1 MFLSNHSVSNSLI
14 ASILLKAK
22 RFGIFSIF
30 ALTAMLASHPFSA
43 EAQISAQI
51 TVDGSTATE
60 VKGNVISPTGAGTVN
75 GGNLYNSF
83 DRFNVPS
90 SGVIFNTG
98 SSSVDGTK
106 VNNIIN
112 RVTGDTPSSILGT
125 IESRQAFPNAN
136 LYLLNPNG
144 VIFGVNARLD
154 IGGSFYATTGT
165 GLGFDQ
171 NQKFNVDKSS
181 LSFPSGD
188 PTSIQFA
195 IAQPAAIINQGNLTV
210 DSGKNISLTAG
221 TVINTGNLSAPD
233 GNINLAAVS
242 GNSQVELRSPDLVL
256 GFAVTKDVIP
266 TTWNGAIATLP
277 KLAELLTGKASQAN
291 QVVVKSDGSI
301 ALVDSPSNTD
311 IAITNGMAIASGK
324 IDVSSAT
331 SQGGKVGIFGDRVG
345 LVNSQI
351 NASGATG
358 GGVVLVGG
366 DLQGKGIVPNA
377 LQTYVD
383 RNSQITANGLL
394 VGDGGKVIIWADRS
408 TQFYGA
414 IAAQG
419 GKILGNGG
427 FVEVSGKQNLDY
439 QGLTNTLA
447 NNGKT
452 GTLLLDPTNIS
463 VVNTGGTATL
473 ANVSAFANSPA
484 NAVLNSSLINNATS
498 NVVLQATSNITFSD
512 VINITT
518 SGVSLTAQAGNN
530 ITANTLITTTGG
542 SVRLVANDPTSGA
555 ATGSGSITTFGAIT
569 TNGGAIDLQ
578 INNGGALSLNGNLV
592 SGGGNITLQATNATS
607 ASGIVSGGTINSGSG
622 AILIN
627 GASTTSSGIT
637 FSGIN
642 SQIISSTGTIT
653 LNGSSVNTTGLN
665 IPSGTTISST
675 SGTINLIGSSTAGD
689 GVRVESI
696 GNATRIQTSGNIN
709 ITGNSNSL
717 TSLGINIQPPAPGGT
732 VTIDSGAGN
741 LTFTSDRSAFPSVA
755 LDVTGTLTLQ
765 PFSNGNLVFGGTN
778 VFLSD
783 SFLTTLALSSPNRVV
798 IGSATSTNAISLG
811 SSLSINT
818 ANLVPISILTAG
830 TFNGNGN
837 GIDTSTA
844 DFSLSANQGITGL
857 GKITAIGG
865 DVAISSSLGSI
876 TFTSGIP
883 LSTSSTDA
891 SAGNIT
897 ITANGDLTLG
907 DIDSSNSIGNAGS
920 VSLRSQTGKISTG
933 NITTSSAGNGGQVVL
948 DASTSINTGRINT
961 SGTVRAGAV
970 TLDPSGDVVAISIDA
985 SSLTLGANVTLIST
999 GGNLR
1004 VTGSILA
1011 SINASCVG
1019 ASICTTGGAGGNIF
1033 LQTGGLN
1040 PFVVGDGTL
1049 NGSNGILTTGLTT
1062 LSLGTSIPVLLN
1074 SSFIQGGILITPGGF
1089 LSTTIPTN
1097 DPLDPLIKPD
1107 ILVIDDPLDTK
1118 LLAIR
1123 DIFKKD
1129 ADRYLADNDLPKA
1142 FDAIER
1148 AYAAELEIFTGDT
1161 LNLTALTI
1169 DDTQDLLLDLARR
1182 SGDVTALIYPVL
1194 LDNRIEILVI
1204 PPKDKGKP
1212 FRRFTVE
1219 ANQEIVEAL
1228 VTDYRNNLRDVGS
1241 NDYLEQSQ
1249 KLYDWIMRPIES
1261 QLAAMKIN
1269 TLVFVMDGGLRVTP
1283 PAALHDGK
1291 QFLIERYA
1299 IANIPSIRVSRIE
1312 DRDRKTNRIL
1322 AMGLTES
1329 VEGFSPLPSV
1339 DIEIRTISSDVLKG
1353 LAFLNQDFTVS
1364 NLQNQRQQ
1372 GKYNILHLGT
1382 HAKFIS
1388 DTSQDSFI
1396 QFWDSRLK
1404 LSQIPKLRFD
1414 SPAIDMLTLS
1424 ACQTAVGNNLGISG
1438 LAVESGAK
1446 SVLASLWEVSD
1457 AGTAPLMISF
1467 YKAFPNAIHKAQA
1480 IQQAQINLLKGKV
1493 NIRNNQIVGIEGF
1506 PNIPLPDGSTN
1517 IDLSHPFYWSS
1528 FILVGNWL

>member
-1 MFLSNHSVSNSLI
+1 MFLSNRRVSNSLI

-30 ALTAMLASHPFSA
+30 ALTAMMASHPFSA
-43 EAQISAQI
+43 QAQIA
-51 TVDGSTATE
+51 VDGSTATE
-60 VKGNVISPTGAGTVN
+60 VKGNVISPTGAGTVS

-144 VIFGVNARLD
+144 VVFGVNARLD
-154 IGGSFYATTGT
+154 IGGSFYATSGT

-171 NQKFNVDKSS
+171 NKKFNVDKNS
-181 LSFPSGD
+181 LSFPSSN

-221 TVINTGNLSAPD
+221 TVINTGNLSAPN

-242 GNSQVELRSPDLVL
+242 GNSQIELRSPDLVL

-277 KLAELLTGKASQAN
+277 KLAELLTGKVSQAN

-301 ALVDSPSNTD
+301 ALVDSPSNAD
-311 IAITNGMAIASGK
+311 IAITDGMAIASGK

-331 SQGGKVGIFGDRVG
+331 SQGGKVGIFGDQVG
-345 LVNSQI
+345 LVNAQI

-358 GGVVLVGG
+358 GGVVLIGG
-366 DLQGKGIVPNA
+366 DLQGKGTVPNA

-452 GTLLLDPTNIS
+452 GTLLLDPTNIDI
-463 VVNTGGTATL
+463 VNTGGTATL
-473 ANVSAFANSPA
+473 ADVSAFANIPA
-484 NAVLNSSLINNATS
+484 NATLDSSLIGGATS
-498 NVVLQATSNITFSD
+498 NVVLQATNNIVFGTPVNITNLG
-512 VINITT
+512 I
-518 SGVSLTAQAGNN
+518 GLTAQAGNS
-530 ITANTLITTTGG
+530 I
-542 SVRLVANDPTSGA
+542 SVTSD
-555 ATGSGSITTFGAIT
+555 IT

-578 INNGGALSLNGNLV
+578 VLNGGKISTNASLT
-592 SGGGNITLQATNATS
+592 SGGGNITLRATNTGGAAGVSIGGNISSGAGAVLIDGASANSDGINFGSQITS
-607 ASGIVSGGTINSGSG
+607 TTGAITLTGSSGNAPGITIRDNSSIRSGSG
-622 AILIN
+622 AISL
-627 GASTTSSGIT
+627 
-637 FSGIN
+637 
-642 SQIISSTGTIT
+642 TGT
-653 LNGSSVNTTGLN
+653 
-665 IPSGTTISST
+665 
-675 SGTINLIGSSTAGD
+675 STAVD
-689 GVRVESI
+689 AIVVS
-696 GNATRIQTSGNIN
+696 GNATTIQTNANIN
-709 ITGNSNSL
+709 ITGNSNSP
-717 TSLGINIQPPAPGGT
+717 TNLGINIQPPSGGT
-732 VTIDSGAGN
+732 GLIDSGAGN
-741 LTFTSDRSAFPSVA
+741 LTFTSDRSAFPSIA
-755 LDVTGTLTLQ
+755 LGGSGTLTLQ
-765 PFSNGNLVFGGTN
+765 PFSNNNLVFDGTVDN
-778 VFLSD
+778 VFLGK
-783 SFLTTLALSSPNRVV
+783 SFLATLALSSPSRVV
-798 IGSATSTNAISLG
+798 IGKATSTNAISLANP
-811 SSLSINT
+811 LSIST
-818 ANLVPISILTAG
+818 ANLAPISILTAG

-837 GIDTSTA
+837 GINT
-844 DFSLSANQGITGL
+844 
-857 GKITAIGG
+857 
-865 DVAISSSLGSI
+865 
-876 TFTSGIP
+876 
-883 LSTSSTDA
+883 STSSGA
-891 SAGNIT
+891 SDIT
-897 ITANGDLTLG
+897 ITANGDLTVG
-907 DIDSSNSIGNAGS
+907 DIDSSNSSGNAGS
-920 VSLRSQTGKISTG
+920 VSLQSQTGKIFTG
-933 NITTSSAGNGGQVVL
+933 NITTSSVGNGGQVFL

-961 SGTVRAGAV
+961 SGTVKAGAV
-970 TLDPSGDVVAISIDA
+970 TLDPSGDVVVISIDA
-985 SSLTLGANVTLIST
+985 SSPTLGGNVILIST
-999 GGNLR
+999 GGNLK
-1004 VTGSILA
+1004 VTGSILS
-1011 SINASCVG
+1011 SITASCVG
-1019 ASICTTGGAGGNIF
+1019 ASICTTGGAGGSIF

-1040 PFVVGDGTL
+1040 PFVVGNATL

-1097 DPLDPLIKPD
+1097 NPLDPVIKPD
-1107 ILVIDDPLDTK
+1107 VLVADNPPDTK
-1118 LLAIR
+1118 LLAVR

-1129 ADRYLADNDLPKA
+1129 ADRYLNDNDLAKA

-1148 AYAAELEIFTGDT
+1148 AYAAELEIFTGDS
-1161 LNLTALTI
+1161 LALTALTLE
-1169 DDTQDLLLDLARR
+1169 DTQDLLSDLARR
-1182 SGDVTALIYPVL
+1182 SGDVTALIYPIL
-1194 LDNRIEILVI
+1194 LNNRIEILVV

-1212 FRRFTVE
+1212 FRQFTIE

-1312 DRDRKTNRIL
+1312 DRDRKANRIL

-1339 DIEIRTISSDVLKG
+1339 DIEIRTISSDVLKD
-1353 LAFLNQDFTVS
+1353 LAFLNQDFTVN

-1372 GKYNILHLGT
+1372 GRYNILHLGT

-1388 DTSQDSFI
+1388 DTNQDSFI

-1438 LAVESGAK
+1438 LSVESGAK

-1493 NIRNNQIVGIEGF
+1493 NIRNSQIVGIEGF
-1506 PNIPLPDGSTN
+1506 PNIPLPDALTD